1 MRYDNY
7 NSRNYCNDG
16 CWNNR
21 DKKYTLERILI
32 NLIKTSCK
40 EYVEIRKKAL
50 KEEIS
55 KFKRK
60 PCLAVIQVDDNPAS
74 TSYIKGKKKDCEEVG
89 IEFIHSHIDSE
100 RMSQIDLQNLIK
112 AYCEEESNVD
122 GIIIQLPIPDKYN
135 LDRLLENIPAA
146 KDVDGFRR
154 DSCFKPCTPKG
165 IMDWLDYNKVELS
178 GKDVCV
184 IGRSNIV
191 GKPLVN
197 MMIDAGATVACCNSK
212 TKDLK
217 YYTRNADIVV
227 SAIGKAKYFDSTYF
241 KQGQI
246 IVDVGIN
253 RDENGKL
260 CGDVDGKYVYDSYV
274 TSSPGGIGL
283 TTRLSLLE
291 NVVAAYKLQ
300 NGE

>member
-40 EYVEIRKKAL
+40 EYVEIRKKTL

-60 PCLAVIQVDDNPAS
+60 PCLVVIQVDDDPAS

-89 IEFIHSHIDSE
+89 IVCEHIHINSE
-100 RMSQIDLQNLIK
+100 EVREGVLACVIGGYGVAD
-112 AYCEEESNVD
+112 NVD

-274 TSSPGGIGL
+274 TSVPGGVGL
-283 TTRLSLLE
+283 LTRNALIE
-291 NVVAAYKLQ
+291 NVVTAYKLQ

>member
-1 MRYDNY
+1 MCEHIHI
-7 NSRNYCNDG
+7 NS
-16 CWNNR
+16 
-21 DKKYTLERILI
+21 
-32 NLIKTSCK
+32 
-40 EYVEIRKKAL
+40 
-50 KEEIS
+50 
-55 KFKRK
+55 
-60 PCLAVIQVDDNPAS
+60 
-74 TSYIKGKKKDCEEVG
+74 EEVREDVLACVIG
-89 IEFIHSHIDSE
+89 GYGVAD
-100 RMSQIDLQNLIK
+100 
-112 AYCEEESNVD
+112 NVD

-165 IMDWLDYNKVELS
+165 IMDWLDYDEVELS

-197 MMIDAGATVACCNSK
+197 MMIDAGATVTCCNSK
-212 TKDLK
+212 TKELA
-217 YYTRNADIVV
+217 YYTQGADIVV
-227 SAIGKAKYFDSTYF
+227 SAIGKAKYFNSNYF
-241 KQGQI
+241 NFSNTQL

-253 RDENGKL
+253 RDMNNCL
-260 CGDVDGKYVYDSYV
+260 YGDIDKIDVLAYCRDSYV
-274 TSSPGGIGL
+274 TPVPGGVELL
-283 TTRLSLLE
+283 TRNALIE